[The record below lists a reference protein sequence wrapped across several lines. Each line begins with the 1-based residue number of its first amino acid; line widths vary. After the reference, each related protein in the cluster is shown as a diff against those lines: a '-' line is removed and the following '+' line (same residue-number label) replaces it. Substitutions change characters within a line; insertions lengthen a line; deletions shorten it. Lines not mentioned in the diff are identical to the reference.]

1 MCHFHLWVCVCNF
14 PAFSQTYLFLRHG
27 SVVTKRR
34 KNSTHPFFSI
44 IIKYPWLETF
54 RCLQTSA
61 LTHSVIVLRCCY
73 VFFLRSLCVKYFHS
87 GSNSIVCE
95 YVLFLRIYVFC
106 ALNDTF
112 QYPFR
117 SINGNRTNLSILS
130 LFQRMSNEKM
140 QLFSHE
146 INFNLSMYI
155 VQISNHQ
162 DKHTHNVNSLCL
174 FFLFYFHRELNAFHL
189 LRNSNLLTR
198 VVSLMAMFIGYA
210 RAVCRCSAAFFVILT
225 VIWLIGVE
233 YIIMMMKGGCSL
245 ACYYATWRALTFYLE
260 ISAVNQSNYR
270 TISTFRISIVTFP

>member
-1 MCHFHLWVCVCNF
+1 MFFFCV
-14 PAFSQTYLFLRHG
+14 
-27 SVVTKRR
+27 
-34 KNSTHPFFSI
+34 
-44 IIKYPWLETF
+44 
-54 RCLQTSA
+54 
-61 LTHSVIVLRCCY
+61 
-73 VFFLRSLCVKYFHS
+73 LCVWNIFTAVATALFAS
-87 GSNSIVCE
+87 MFF
-95 YVLFLRIYVFC
+95 FLRIYVFC

-174 FFLFYFHRELNAFHL
+174 FFLFYFHRELNAFHS